1 MPVHWI
7 YYHRLKSPTNYGII
21 VLRRVDMWNNPITVS
36 YCKIGE
42 SLMATRNNC
51 VVADKKCI
59 NQTHFNFGLVVSI
72 ISERTRNYFALNLM
86 FVLCIS
92 CRSLFKFL
100 YKTKNK

>member
-1 MPVHWI
+1 MWITWTNNCENMPVHWI

-59 NQTHFNFGLVVSI
+59 NQTHFILD
-72 ISERTRNYFALNLM
+72 LW
-86 FVLCIS
+86 
-92 CRSLFKFL
+92 CRLFQKEPNTIL
-100 YKTKNK
+100 H